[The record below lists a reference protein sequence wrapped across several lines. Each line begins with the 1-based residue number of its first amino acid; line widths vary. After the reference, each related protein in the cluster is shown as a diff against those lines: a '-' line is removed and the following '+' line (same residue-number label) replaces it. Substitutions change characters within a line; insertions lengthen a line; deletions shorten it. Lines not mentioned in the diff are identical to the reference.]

1 MQSTIIQFPGGNRA
15 RMVAPPADASA
26 GAILGALDIRRPD
39 ALIVISGGAGN
50 LEASFMEQLARLF
63 RDGIAPAALHMR
75 AMIIDGGTHSG
86 VMAMMGQGVAE
97 LGGKSTLL
105 GVSVA
110 GRTTYPGDPEHERA
124 DKATKLDPH
133 HSHFVLVQS
142 DEWGG
147 ETETMFSLAQE
158 LAQDIPVMTILVNGG
173 AIARDE
179 VLQTVNRGWPL
190 LVIEGSGR
198 LADEIAGLCHG
209 QYSDGADESMHEI
222 LARGDISF
230 FPLNGSPAEL
240 MQCIAHILGKT
251 APR

>member
-1 MQSTIIQFPGGNRA
+1 
-15 RMVAPPADASA
+15 MVAPPAGASA
-26 GAILGALDIRRPD
+26 EAILGALDIQRPD
-39 ALIVISGGAGN
+39 ALIMISGGAGN
-50 LEASFMEQLARLF
+50 LETSFMEQLARLF

-110 GRTTYPGDPEHERA
+110 GRTTYPGDPEHEHA
-124 DKATKLDPH
+124 DKATELDPH

-142 DEWGG
+142 DQWGG

-158 LAQDIPVMTILVNGG
+158 LAQDIAVITILVNGG
-173 AIARDE
+173 AIARNE
-179 VLQTVNRGWPL
+179 ALQTVRRGWPL

-198 LADEIAGLCHG
+198 LADEIADLWRG
-209 QYSDGADESMHEI
+209 QDNNGADEKAREI
-222 LARGDISF
+222 IATGHISL

-240 MQCIAHILGKT
+240 MQCIAHILSKT